1 MGYDLRLVDKGTGQP
16 RDALAQEGKVHVG
29 LAEHHAAE
37 LEKHGWAAADTAAL
51 KANVALLEDAVGTQ
65 VGAWDEAGVAT
76 SAEAQAIDAAKSFL
90 RRLRNA
96 LPRALRESPGSGV
109 TASAFEVGDSL
120 QRSTPKISKHLS
132 AIRPAVVKL
141 DPALKKHFNGQLA
154 SVLLDQIKAALDDA
168 DTTQEVTRKNAPVQT
183 QALYEHMGRVLEQIE
198 DLNRAGKSA
207 FDGDSTMQGK
217 FNKDILLRGRKTA
230 KKTAPK
236 DPKGDGAPVNG
247 MQTPVSPAG
256 GAQAPGAPS

>member
-1 MGYDLRLVDKGTGQP
+1 MSTPTPVA
-16 RDALAQEGKVHVG
+16 ALAV
-29 LAEHHAAE
+29 
-37 LEKHGWAAADTAAL
+37 AAL
-51 KANVALLEDAVGTQ
+51 LPLAACNNQPEVVDSRAPDPMAEAIKNAALHRLDERLLQFDLPRLGAALLL
-65 VGAWDEAGVAT
+65 AT
-76 SAEAQAIDAAKSFL
+76 AAEAQAIDAAKSFL

-120 QRSTPKISKHLS
+120 QRSTPKISKHLA

-141 DPALKKHFNGQLA
+141 DPALTKHFNGQLA
-154 SVLLDQIKAALDDA
+154 SVLLDQVKAALDDA